1 MQTHMKSI
9 FAGVLT
15 FAMSACAIKAQ
26 TAPAVTS
33 ASAIDAV
40 GQKGPQ
46 VVSPLSQPTISPA
59 ILQLM
64 ELEGRFAQ
72 AVAAGGGKA
81 FASWF
86 AYDAV
91 TLNNGQ
97 TAVLGRAAI
106 AAKA

>member
-1 MQTHMKSI
+1 MRTPMKPI

-15 FAMSACAIKAQ
+15 FAMSACVMEAQ
-26 TAPAVTS
+26 TVQV
-33 ASAIDAV
+33 ASPVSSLDAL

-46 VVSPLSQPTISPA
+46 VISPLSQPTISPA

-86 AYDAV
+86 ADDAV

-97 TAVLGRAAI
+97 AAV
-106 AAKA
+106 